1 MKWSSL
7 LQWWRSGLNLVNEVV
22 AGVWWSLACCR
33 VGVAQW
39 ALRVAWRCGSEADV
53 CAQPNGSFS
62 VCLDTVTVETEE
74 ERLKQWLFPGLNKQN
89 FSWAQNS
96 LTEVNS
102 MSEPCQNLNAA
113 KWIWFMCGHLIKL
126 QWQKRSEVRFRSIE
140 IERGLKTNW
149 SY

>member
-53 CAQPNGSFS
+53 CAQLKPLFGYS
-62 VCLDTVTVETEE
+62 DDGDRGRETEAVTVSWA
-74 ERLKQWLFPGLNKQN
+74 QQQN